1 MNQIKKGTRLYI
13 NLTNNCNT
21 DCPFCCMYS
30 GTNKNTFMDFE
41 TFKNIIDNTD
51 GNFELQ
57 LEGGEPILNK
67 NIFLFIE
74 YAIAT
79 SRCTKVLILSNGLEL
94 KKYMKR
100 FIDIANWNKILF
112 EFKISINYHL
122 INTQKDFLY
131 NLNLLLFSVK
141 FLEYIKIT
149 FNVRKRN
156 KGDENLEEKLKKY
169 GLFENSNIYY
179 LQSYGKLSGSDYD
192 KPVIVQN
199 IDNWKIYACDGTCFE
214 QDLIARSN
222 YEGGL
227 S

>member
-1 MNQIKKGTRLYI
+1 LG
-13 NLTNNCNT
+13 
-21 DCPFCCMYS
+21 
-30 GTNKNTFMDFE
+30 
-41 TFKNIIDNTD
+41 
-51 GNFELQ
+51 
-57 LEGGEPILNK
+57 
-67 NIFLFIE
+67 IFLFIE

-79 SRCTKVLILSNGLEL
+79 SRCKKVLILSNGLEL

-156 KGDENLEEKLKKY
+156 KGDENLEEELKKY

>member
-1 MNQIKKGTRLYI
+1 M
-13 NLTNNCNT
+13 
-21 DCPFCCMYS
+21 
-30 GTNKNTFMDFE
+30 
-41 TFKNIIDNTD
+41 
-51 GNFELQ
+51 
-57 LEGGEPILNK
+57 
-67 NIFLFIE
+67 
-74 YAIAT
+74 
-79 SRCTKVLILSNGLEL
+79 
-94 KKYMKR
+94 
-100 FIDIANWNKILF
+100 
-112 EFKISINYHL
+112 
-122 INTQKDFLY
+122 
-131 NLNLLLFSVK
+131 K